1 LKKGGQELEN
11 WIATVVGKMH
21 LHKIKQ
27 DDLAAYLG
35 ISREHLNRILN
46 GKENPAN
53 AKANITAALDKLIKD
68 KKGR

>member
-1 LKKGGQELEN
+1 MEN

-35 ISREHLNRILN
+35 VSRVYINKILN
-46 GKENPAN
+46 GKEHPAN
-53 AKANITAALDKLIKD
+53 AKANITAALDKLIKE
-68 KKGR
+68 KGGK